1 MYLIFIS
8 YENFG
13 YTGVERDLKVE
24 RAKYLWGSEGGA
36 RDACVRMR

>member
-8 YENFG
+8 YDNFG

-24 RAKYLWGSEGGA
+24 RAKY
-36 RDACVRMR
+36 